1 MNVGMSCRNAAQLR
15 DRHLDG
21 DLSPSLSAEVHAHL
35 LQCPAC
41 QRQHELYR
49 ATGDVIA
56 RDRTEPRLSD
66 DFAARLLAA
75 IETSPRRRPVGP
87 VRLQTRRALR
97 ERFWRLAFSVS
108 VPAAAAMLFLGVM
121 IWPTTEA
128 VRNNGLVAGV
138 SIRATDALGMNEVA
152 DPAVSAVAETVRAAG
167 SITEVQRLLVDQ
179 ARLGVE
185 GRPLVVEPEMTLLR
199 ALLLPFSEVLDP
211 SAARESDRNSA
222 STDDDIVRF

>member
-1 MNVGMSCRNAAQLR
+1 MGMSCRNVVQLR

-49 ATGDVIA
+49 ATGEVIA
-56 RDRTEPRLSD
+56 RDRSEPRLTD
-66 DFAARLLAA
+66 DFTARLLAA
-75 IETSPRRRPVGP
+75 IESSPRRRPMGP

-121 IWPTTEA
+121 IWPTSEP

-138 SIRATDALGMNEVA
+138 SIRATDVVGMNEVA

-185 GRPLVVEPEMTLLR
+185 ERSLVVEPEMTLLR

-211 SAARESDRNSA
+211 STQRENDKNTTPAA
-222 STDDDIVRF
+222 DDVVRF